1 MRALLW
7 LGSLGG
13 KSFEWNLSMP
23 SKTDRQSEIFKNC
36 VAVVM
41 VALILFGVLQLF
53 NVIHV

>member
-23 SKTDRQSEIFKNC
+23 SKTDRQSEVFKNC